1 MSSHLARGQF
11 LFSWTGHGGHI
22 LWWENLT
29 STLMSA
35 KKKNCAGSHCY
46 SPGFL
51 HADKYCAQFFFIQI
65 CWWKKEGSWESNVN
79 RMFQIRPFE
88 RVSFQGVWVY
98 ISTCDGIRGLMLAE
112 DAWLCRRHLWPHTAA
127 VPGSPAVPSA
137 FPITPSFSLILI
149 QPWQSRKGF
158 KLAINDCHVTEMR
171 TRDWPLKWDCFTG
184 EEGGCPGQEKMS
196 ACDKG
201 LKIWLTHPLP
211 K

>member
-1 MSSHLARGQF
+1 MPVHLLHFIASNLILNIFGQHMSSHLAQGQF

-51 HADKYCAQFFFIQI
+51 HADKYCAQFFFNQI

-88 RVSFQGVWVY
+88 RFHSRVFEYIFQHVMEFGGWCWQRM
-98 ISTCDGIRGLMLAE
+98 CDCVGDIFGPTLLRYLEAQQY
-112 DAWLCRRHLWPHTAA
+112 HLLFQLPPLFHLYLYSHDSQGK
-127 VPGSPAVPSA
+127 VL
-137 FPITPSFSLILI
+137 SLL
-149 QPWQSRKGF
+149 
-158 KLAINDCHVTEMR
+158 
-171 TRDWPLKWDCFTG
+171 
-184 EEGGCPGQEKMS
+184 
-196 ACDKG
+196 
-201 LKIWLTHPLP
+201 
-211 K
+211 